1 MNQKRGKLFLYMDL
15 NCNLTVKDLPKERCY
30 LAAVSV
36 YVQKR
41 LPLLGFGY

>member
-1 MNQKRGKLFLYMDL
+1 MHL

-41 LPLLGFGY
+41 LPLLGHG